1 MRVLCVPYNSNKCIN
16 QRLHDASG
24 GGSWVSYCGSQPE
37 VNLKLLSQRHLPII
51 AGYGTHG
58 VSTPLISRLD
68 KPVSRI
74 TFVFSLDEQPS

>member
-37 VNLKLLSQRHLPII
+37 VNLTLLSQRHLPII

-58 VSTPLISRLD
+58 VSTHHSSRGSINLYL
-68 KPVSRI
+68 VLLL
-74 TFVFSLDEQPS
+74 FSA